1 MLGVGAVVLDH
12 LGVRELD
19 AVVGE
24 YVLEQRPEECRARKR
39 PQHVEDARAGL
50 RRLLVAEERER
61 QLAVG
66 EDHGEEHLPADRP
79 DDGVEF
85 ARDLLPELLEVFPHL
100 LDRPPDAAPGVRL
113 GDGLLV
119 RLPAGAGEGQ
129 VVLLRAEQ
137 SVGDPSVDRA
147 LRVLPE
153 ELRVGGLHGHRGLP
167 VLHAW
172 REGLVHLRDRL
183 LVRMD
188 ARAREAAL
196 RLVLGLGDRGDVE
209 LLPERALAL
218 LPASVADERRPCE
231 ARAGRLAE
239 VRAGLEALRR
249 VLPQAFPE
257 SVEHLADAL
266 CEVGADPVRAS
277 SALVAVEAV
286 LDELVADSRRAPPE
300 LRRDLR
306 DGPSAPG
313 EELNPLPF
321 VCDHLVHCFSPFVWR
336 RRPRHSPQFRRRW
349 R

>member
-1 MLGVGAVVLDH
+1 
-12 LGVRELD
+12 
-19 AVVGE
+19 
-24 YVLEQRPEECRARKR
+24 
-39 PQHVEDARAGL
+39 
-50 RRLLVAEERER
+50 
-61 QLAVG
+61 
-66 EDHGEEHLPADRP
+66 
-79 DDGVEF
+79 
-85 ARDLLPELLEVFPHL
+85 
-100 LDRPPDAAPGVRL
+100 
-113 GDGLLV
+113 
-119 RLPAGAGEGQ
+119 
-129 VVLLRAEQ
+129 
-137 SVGDPSVDRA
+137 
-147 LRVLPE
+147 
-153 ELRVGGLHGHRGLP
+153 
-167 VLHAW
+167 
-172 REGLVHLRDRL
+172 
-183 LVRMD
+183 MD

-277 SALVAVEAV
+277 SAFVAVEAV

-321 VCDHLVHCFSPFVWR
+321 VCDHLVHCFSPFVLAAASAALA
-336 RRPRHSPQFRRRW
+336 PVPSSPAVNDTKFRACPKVNACPLPGEGVVDLTPLSTTSNLYRG
-349 R
+349 